1 MQVYSMKNILQD
13 VINKTLAYINSF
25 FKKYNTLFTKPVKKI
40 IYPDEIEGKEN
51 NPCSQTQHRAAV
63 GRNIDQKERLRGLTT
78 FTRSKYNY
86 FSMLNVPQKI

>member
-1 MQVYSMKNILQD
+1 MQVYSMKNILHN

-51 NPCSQTQHRAAV
+51 ITRAIKH
-63 GRNIDQKERLRGLTT
+63 NIELQWKKYYQKVRLKSLTI